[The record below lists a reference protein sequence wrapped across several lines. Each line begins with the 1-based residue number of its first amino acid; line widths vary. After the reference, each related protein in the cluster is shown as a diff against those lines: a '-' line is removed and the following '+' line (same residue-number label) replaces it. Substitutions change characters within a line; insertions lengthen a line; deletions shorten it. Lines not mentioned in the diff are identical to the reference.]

1 MKREVRR
8 PPRVSFC
15 RRCVGTGVWRHLMD
29 DGTPLTGPCPQ
40 CEGSGWVT
48 VSSVTEYDIRPYR
61 RAIHNS

>member
-29 DGTPLTGPCPQ
+29 DGTPLTEPCPQ
-40 CEGSGWVT
+40 CEGSGLVT
-48 VSSVTEYDIRPYR
+48 VSSVTEYDIRPYKPK
-61 RAIHNS
+61 NM